1 MNTLTN
7 PIAIRAQGIAASLG
21 HGVQRQ
27 QVLHGIHLDI
37 AAARWT
43 SIVGP
48 NGAGKST
55 LLRALAGVLP
65 HSGEVSLLGQP
76 LHGLPHRERAR
87 QLAWLGQN
95 ETSADDLTVWD
106 VAMLGR
112 LPHQAWLAPP
122 SAADRAAVEQAL
134 RATRAWDWRE
144 RALGQ
149 LSGGER
155 QRVLLARALAVQA
168 QVLLM
173 DEPLANLDPPHQADW
188 LDVVR
193 ALVAEGKTVVSVLHE
208 ITMALQADTL
218 VVMAEGRVTHQ
229 GPCADLATHRALE
242 DVFDGR
248 IAVHPLQGQWIA
260 LPKVNHPGK
269 KASMQIETPPS
280 ATPYEKPTG
289 ERRGLVLINTGHG
302 KGKSTAAFGL
312 ALRAHGRGKAVKVY
326 QFMKVP
332 SARFGEHR
340 LFEQLGV
347 PIEGLGDGFS
357 WKSRDLEHS
366 AQLALDGWARAEATI
381 RAGEH
386 FMVVLDEIMYP
397 LRYGWIPLETVL
409 TCLRERP
416 PQVHVV
422 LTGRN
427 APAEL
432 VELADTV
439 TEMTLIKH
447 HFKAGVPAQRGIED

>member
-1 MNTLTN
+1 MT
-7 PIAIRAQGIAASLG
+7 IAINSIAVSANSIRASLG
-21 HGVQRQ
+21 NGLQKKQ
-27 QVLHGIHLDI
+27 ILHDISLDI
-37 AAARWT
+37 ACGQWT

-65 HSGEVSLLGQP
+65 HGGSVALLGQP
-76 LHGLPHRERAR
+76 LLNLPHRERAR

-122 SAADRAAVEQAL
+122 SAADHAAVEQAL
-134 RATRAWDWRE
+134 RATRAWDWRQ

-193 ALVAEGKTVVSVLHE
+193 ALVAQGKTVVSVLHE
-208 ITMALQADTL
+208 ITMALQADAL
-218 VVMAEGRVTHQ
+218 VIMAAGRVTHQ
-229 GPCADLATHRALE
+229 GACSDLATHRALE

-260 LPKVNHPGK
+260 LPKVTQPR
-269 KASMQIETPPS
+269 KASPMQIEVPPS
-280 ATPYEKPTG
+280 ATPYEKPAG
-289 ERRGLVLINTGHG
+289 ERRGLIMINTGHG

-312 ALRAHGRGKAVKVY
+312 ALRAHGRGKVVKVY

-332 SARFGEHR
+332 TARFGEHR
-340 LFEQLGV
+340 LFEKLGI

-366 AQLALDGWARAEATI
+366 AQLALDGWAKAEATI

-397 LRYGWIPLETVL
+397 LRYGWIPLETIL

-416 PQVHVV
+416 PHVHLV

-447 HFKAGVPAQRGIED
+447 HFQAGVPAQRGIED